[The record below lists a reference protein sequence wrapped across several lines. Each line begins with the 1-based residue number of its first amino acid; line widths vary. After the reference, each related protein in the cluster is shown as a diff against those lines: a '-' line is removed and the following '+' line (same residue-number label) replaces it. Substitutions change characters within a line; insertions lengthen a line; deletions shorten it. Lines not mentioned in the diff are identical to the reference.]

1 MLQPFKLEP
10 TYRDYV
16 WGGTRLRPGDS
27 LTAGHDVTAEAW
39 VVYEGNTILNGPY
52 AGRTL
57 SEAAGAEGAALLGGK
72 SVAQTGV
79 RFPLLIK
86 LLDCAQW
93 LSLQVHPNDEQ
104 AEQLEGQ
111 GHFGKTEA
119 WYVVEADEGAKLLS
133 GFRAGVTQ
141 NEIQKAVG
149 TKAIL
154 DLVEHRDVKPG
165 DTLFMSPG
173 TIHALGPGLLIYEV
187 QQTSDLTYRVYDW
200 DRPMMGR
207 RVLHIDQA
215 IQTLN
220 PDARGEVQPGNLDT
234 RITRREN
241 LLSCDYFSLDLIAG
255 QSGFLAVDNGGKTFS
270 ALTVLEGQVVVQGE
284 DWDLVLNKF
293 ETCLVPANAN
303 RYSIKLSKPVRALL
317 AYVP

>member
-1 MLQPFKLEP
+1 MLQPFKLAP

-16 WGGTRLRPGDS
+16 WGGTRLRPD
-27 LTAGHDVTAEAW
+27 TEITAEAW

-52 AGRTL
+52 TGRTL
-57 SEAAGAEGAALLGGK
+57 SEAAEAEGANLLGSK
-72 SVAQTGV
+72 SVAQTGT

-93 LSLQVHPNDEQ
+93 LSLQVHPNDSQ
-104 AEQLEGQ
+104 AEQLEGP

-119 WYVVEADEGAKLLS
+119 WYVVEAEEGAQLLS
-133 GFRAGVTQ
+133 GFRTGVTQ
-141 NEIQKAVG
+141 EDIRKAVG
-149 TKAIL
+149 NKTIL
-154 DLVEHRDVKPG
+154 DLVEHREVQPG

-200 DRPMMGR
+200 DRPMTGR

-220 PDARGEVQPGNLDT
+220 PDASGEVQPGNLDT
-234 RITRREN
+234 QNTRREN

-255 QSGFLAVDNGGKTFS
+255 QSGFVAVDNRGETFS
-270 ALTVLEGQVVVQGE
+270 ALTVLEGQVEVQGE
-284 DWDLVLNKF
+284 DWNLGLNKF
-293 ETCLVPANAN
+293 ETCLVPANASQ
-303 RYSIKLSKPVRALL
+303 YSVELSEPVRALL